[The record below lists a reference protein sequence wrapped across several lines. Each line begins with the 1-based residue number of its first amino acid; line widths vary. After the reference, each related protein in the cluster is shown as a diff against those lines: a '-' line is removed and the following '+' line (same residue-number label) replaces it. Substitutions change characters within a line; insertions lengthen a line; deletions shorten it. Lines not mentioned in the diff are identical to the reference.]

1 MPRLSEAMKDVISCD
16 KPGLGANDHWYRDL
30 RMGQPNEL
38 KTHYLRNAEAYA
50 GNWNI
55 LVPVGKENNS
65 DSLSSGER
73 TGNSPNHPCFGKRGV
88 VGHRYTKN
96 EWRRMFWKVQP

>member
-16 KPGLGANDHWYRDL
+16 KPGSGANDRQDRDF

-50 GNWNI
+50 GN
-55 LVPVGKENNS
+55 
-65 DSLSSGER
+65 
-73 TGNSPNHPCFGKRGV
+73 
-88 VGHRYTKN
+88 
-96 EWRRMFWKVQP
+96 

>member
-16 KPGLGANDHWYRDL
+16 KPGSGANDRQDRDF

-50 GNWNI
+50 VN
-55 LVPVGKENNS
+55 
-65 DSLSSGER
+65 
-73 TGNSPNHPCFGKRGV
+73 
-88 VGHRYTKN
+88 
-96 EWRRMFWKVQP
+96 

>member
-16 KPGLGANDHWYRDL
+16 KPGSGANDRQDRDL

-50 GNWNI
+50 GN
-55 LVPVGKENNS
+55 
-65 DSLSSGER
+65 
-73 TGNSPNHPCFGKRGV
+73 
-88 VGHRYTKN
+88 
-96 EWRRMFWKVQP
+96 